1 MKSQANVFINR
12 ELSWIEF
19 NKRVLLTGMEKE
31 YKILDKVKF
40 CSIFSNNLDEFFMV
54 RVASLKAQ
62 VEAGITKK
70 SVDGLNPK
78 EQLIEINKEVKN
90 LTTLQENYVNN
101 ELKNELK
108 EKGIILKKYKFLS
121 ENQRN
126 WCNNY
131 FTSSIFPLLT
141 PLVVDPAHPFPFI
154 SNLSL
159 NLAALIK
166 DGENSKD
173 QFVRVKI
180 PTKNISRFI
189 QIPNEIIQHDDEST
203 YFFISVED
211 LIGNNINTL
220 FNGMECMNYSFFRV
234 TRDADLELKELEAD
248 DLLLA
253 VEQSLQK
260 RRLGGDVVRLEVES
274 DMPENILK
282 LLIESISIQKE
293 YIYFCKSLLGLD
305 DLNQLT
311 KIERDK
317 FKKSKIN
324 KKVLSDDI
332 KMIHEFIE
340 FKFFKEVMKQNNNL
354 FE

>member
-1 MKSQANVFINR
+1 MKSQADVFINR

-70 SVDGLNPK
+70 SIDGLTPK
-78 EQLIEINKEVKN
+78 EQLTEINKEVKK
-90 LTTLQENYVNN
+90 LTSLQENFVNN
-101 ELKNELK
+101 ELSNDLK
-108 EKGIILKKYKFLS
+108 EEGVVLKKYKDLN

-126 WCNNY
+126 WCDN
-131 FTSSIFPLLT
+131 FFSSSIFPLLT

-166 DGENSKD
+166 DGENSKN

-180 PTKNISRFI
+180 PTKNINRFI
-189 QIPNEIIQHDDEST
+189 QIPNEINQRGDENT

-211 LIGNNINTL
+211 LIGNNINTCL
-220 FNGMECMNYSFFRV
+220 LYTSPSP
-234 TRDADLELKELEAD
+234 RD
-248 DLLLA
+248 
-253 VEQSLQK
+253 
-260 RRLGGDVVRLEVES
+260 
-274 DMPENILK
+274 
-282 LLIESISIQKE
+282 
-293 YIYFCKSLLGLD
+293 
-305 DLNQLT
+305 
-311 KIERDK
+311 
-317 FKKSKIN
+317 
-324 KKVLSDDI
+324 
-332 KMIHEFIE
+332 
-340 FKFFKEVMKQNNNL
+340 
-354 FE
+354 

>member
-1 MKSQANVFINR
+1 MLMKNQADIFINR

-19 NKRVLLTGMEKE
+19 NKRVLLTGMEKG

-70 SVDGLNPK
+70 SVDGLTPQ
-78 EQLIEINKEVKN
+78 EQLTKINKEVKN
-90 LTTLQENYVNN
+90 LTALQEIYINN
-101 ELKNELK
+101 ELNNELK
-108 EKGIILKKYKFLS
+108 EKGIILKKNYDLS

-126 WCNNY
+126 WCNNF

-166 DGENSKD
+166 DGEGSKN

-180 PTKNISRFI
+180 PTKNINRFI
-189 QIPNEIIQHDDEST
+189 QIPNEIIQHSDESSHV
-203 YFFISVED
+203 FITVED

-220 FNGMECMNYSFFRV
+220 FNENSMNINFLIF
-234 TRDADLELKELEAD
+234 LKEL
-248 DLLLA
+248 
-253 VEQSLQK
+253 
-260 RRLGGDVVRLEVES
+260 
-274 DMPENILK
+274 N
-282 LLIESISIQKE
+282 
-293 YIYFCKSLLGLD
+293 FCKE
-305 DLNQLT
+305 N
-311 KIERDK
+311 
-317 FKKSKIN
+317 
-324 KKVLSDDI
+324 
-332 KMIHEFIE
+332 
-340 FKFFKEVMKQNNNL
+340 
-354 FE
+354 